1 MSTLIAS
8 RDDDGS
14 SLSHEELVGVASILL
29 VAGQTS
35 FSSDTHILTGV
46 LGVDTTA
53 IALTYLSYELAK
65 NPQYFSKLSEELK
78 NHKTVDDLQSA
89 ELEKLPLLNA
99 VIREALRLYP
109 PVPGPIATRLCPP
122 EGTTLGGYSIP
133 GGVYPPFY

>member
-1 MSTLIAS
+1 MGLVYPMRNWLVSHQ
-8 RDDDGS
+8 S
-14 SLSHEELVGVASILL
+14 SSWQVRHLSPR
-29 VAGQTS
+29 
-35 FSSDTHILTGV
+35 DTHILTGV

>member
-1 MSTLIAS
+1 MGLVYPTRNWLVSHQ
-8 RDDDGS
+8 S
-14 SLSHEELVGVASILL
+14 SSWQVRHLSPLVR
-29 VAGQTS
+29 
-35 FSSDTHILTGV
+35 ILTGV